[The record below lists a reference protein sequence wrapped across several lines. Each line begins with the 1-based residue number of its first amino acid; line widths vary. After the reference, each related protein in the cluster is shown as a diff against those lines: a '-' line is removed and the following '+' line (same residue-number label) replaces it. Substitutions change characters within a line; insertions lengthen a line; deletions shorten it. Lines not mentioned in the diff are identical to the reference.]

1 MTTQELIICVG
12 LALAAWGHL
21 LLHGL
26 FGMAT
31 VWVRV
36 DARFPPA
43 WRSSPGFAGACLLA
57 LGTLGV
63 LIPALG

>member
-12 LALAAWGHL
+12 LALGAWGHL

-31 VWVRV
+31 AWVRI

-43 WRSSPGFAGACLLA
+43 WRSSPGFAGASLLA